1 MLYLCPHKAHTDYR
15 NFIIKPMN
23 IQELLNRTDRFA
35 ANASCKITEVDTEH
49 AVAEMVVT
57 TAHLNGANVCQGG
70 ALFTLAD
77 LAIAAL
83 MNANGQLTVGISNS
97 IMFVSSAKEGDL
109 LRAEAISVCDHHK
122 IPSVEVRVTN
132 QEGRLICHVT
142 GMGYRKSVS
151 IL

>member
-1 MLYLCPHKAHTDYR
+1 
-15 NFIIKPMN
+15 MN
-23 IQELLNRTDRFA
+23 IKEILNRTDHFA
-35 ANASCKITEVDTEH
+35 ANAGCRLTEVDDEH
-49 AVAEMVVT
+49 AVAEMLVT
-57 TAHLNGANVCQGG
+57 QEHLNGGQVCQGG

-83 MNANGQLTVGISNS
+83 MDCRGQLTFGINNS

-109 LRAEAISVCDHHK
+109 LRAEAVNVSNHPK

-142 GMGYRKSVS
+142 GMGYRKS
-151 IL
+151 IPLPHE

>member
-1 MLYLCPHKAHTDYR
+1 
-15 NFIIKPMN
+15 MN

-35 ANASCKITEVDTEH
+35 ANAGCRITEVDAAH
-49 AVAEMVVT
+49 AVAEMRVT
-57 TAHLNGANVCQGG
+57 AEHLNGGQVCQGG

-83 MNANGQLTVGISNS
+83 MNHSGQLTFGISNN

-109 LRAEAISVCDHHK
+109 LRAEAVSVCDHPK
-122 IPSVEVRVTN
+122 IPSVEVQVTN

-142 GMGYRKSVS
+142 GMGYRKNKELRSKE
-151 IL
+151 